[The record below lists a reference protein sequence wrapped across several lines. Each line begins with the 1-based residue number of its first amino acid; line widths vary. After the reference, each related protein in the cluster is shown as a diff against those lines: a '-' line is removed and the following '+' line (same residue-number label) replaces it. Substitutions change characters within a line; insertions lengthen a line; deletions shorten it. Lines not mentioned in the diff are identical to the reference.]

1 MSGQKQKRELPY
13 LAVDLL
19 PLIFVFIAV
28 LYCFRDFRFSKR
40 DWIAI
45 SVFII
50 LWCLFEYLRKHRYS
64 DLSVKWQNRIVNHVK
79 MYVTLIILEFLVLL
93 FLPVPI
99 IFWKQVITITF
110 GIFSLDF
117 LISFLVIDRLFRDAG
132 SQKYVIVAGTGN
144 KAKII
149 EDEVLTS
156 HNHHGYQLKG
166 FISCDNQDVCMIESK
181 KVLGDLDNINQ
192 YLQSNDVD
200 EIVIALPDD
209 QKNNIQKVL
218 SVADYHGIRVKY
230 VLDYHELFGNHYKI
244 TRFGQVDAVNIREM
258 PCDGRFARLV
268 KSCFDK
274 VFAIIALAFLLPL
287 FLVVSILIMLE
298 SRGPVFYCPI
308 RIGKGGRPFKVFK
321 FRSMRQNDD
330 SASGVHSTQVNDPRI
345 TRVGRIIRK
354 YSIDELPQFINVL
367 LGTMSVVG
375 PRPHRRYLNRQLQE
389 NVYHYMLRQYMKPGI
404 TGWAQVNGWRGPT
417 DTEEQKRQ
425 RTLHDLWYIENWSFG
440 LDLKII
446 LLTICSSKAHKT
458 AF

>member
-1 MSGQKQKRELPY
+1 MSGQKQKRELSS
-13 LAVDLL
+13 LAVDLF
-19 PLIFVFIAV
+19 PLIFVFLAV

-40 DWIAI
+40 DWIVL

-50 LWCLFEYLRKHRYS
+50 IWCLFEYLRKHRYS
-64 DLSVKWQNRIVNHVK
+64 DLSTKWKKRISSHVK
-79 MYVTLIILEFLVLL
+79 TYVTLIILQFVVLL
-93 FLPVPI
+93 YLPVPMV
-99 IFWKQVITITF
+99 FWKQVITMTF
-110 GIFSLDF
+110 GTFALDF
-117 LISFLVIDRLFRDAG
+117 LISFLIIDRLFRDAG
-132 SQKYVIVAGTGN
+132 NQKFVLVAGTGN
-144 KAKII
+144 KAKIV

-156 HNHHGYQLKG
+156 HNHGYQLKG
-166 FISCDNQDVCMIESK
+166 FISCDNQDVCMIESQ

-192 YLQSNDVD
+192 YLQSNDID

-230 VLDYHELFGNHYKI
+230 VLDYHELFGSHYKI

-258 PCDGRFARLV
+258 PCDGRYARLV
-268 KSCFDK
+268 KNCFDK
-274 VFAIIALAFLLPL
+274 VFAIIALIFLLPL
-287 FLVVSILIMLE
+287 FVVVSILIKLE
-298 SRGPVFYCPI
+298 SPGPVFYCPV
-308 RIGKGGRPFKVFK
+308 RIGKGGRPFKVYK

-330 SASGVHSTQVNDPRI
+330 SACGVHSTQVNDPRI
-345 TRVGRIIRK
+345 TRVGRFIRK

-367 LGTMSVVG
+367 LGSMSVVG

-389 NVYHYMLRQYMKPGI
+389 NVYHYMLRQYVKPGI

-425 RTLHDLWYIENWSFG
+425 RTLHDLWYIENWSFA
-440 LDLKII
+440 LDMKII
-446 LLTICSSKAHKT
+446 FLTIYSAKAHKA